1 MMSSCTTK
9 ALEMP
14 LLHKEVTSFFMRTLA
29 PIVGPNKIYL
39 GLKFRTWREPEAKSN
54 QKSHKTMTKEKGAKE
69 NCQWVKELPKRDN
82 LHLESKRKGVR
93 TLLPLHTETR

>member
-1 MMSSCTTK
+1 MTSSCTTK

-39 GLKFRTWREPEAKSN
+39 GLKFTGHGEN
-54 QKSHKTMTKEKGAKE
+54 QKPSPT
-69 NCQWVKELPKRDN
+69 
-82 LHLESKRKGVR
+82 RKVIKQ
-93 TLLPLHTETR
+93 